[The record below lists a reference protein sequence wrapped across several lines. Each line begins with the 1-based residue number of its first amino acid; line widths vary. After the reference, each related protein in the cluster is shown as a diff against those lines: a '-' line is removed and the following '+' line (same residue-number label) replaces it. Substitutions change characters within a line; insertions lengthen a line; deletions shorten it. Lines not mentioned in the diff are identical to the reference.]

1 MKASRFKGNL
11 MLVLT
16 ALIWGTAFV
25 AQSVGM
31 DFVGPYTFLFARNII
46 AGVFLIPC
54 IFFLNKIGAKNNNK
68 KIRNSSIRD
77 ENGNKKS
84 LIIGGVICGIVLF
97 VASALQQIGIV
108 YTTVGKAGFITALY
122 IIIVPILGIFFKNK
136 VQGQVWISVVIA
148 IIGLYLLCINENLSI
163 NKGDFLIF
171 LCSIIFSIHI
181 LVIDHF
187 SPIVDG
193 VKMSCIQFFVCG
205 ILSFI
210 PMVLFE
216 NPQIINILNAYSPI
230 LYAGIMSS
238 GVAYTLQIVGQKY
251 TSPVLASLILS
262 LESVFAALSGWVILK
277 EVFSGKEII
286 GCILVFSAIIIAQ
299 LPIGKKIEGRDVSEV
314 L

>member
-1 MKASRFKGNL
+1 M
-11 MLVLT
+11 
-16 ALIWGTAFV
+16 
-25 AQSVGM
+25 
-31 DFVGPYTFLFARNII
+31 
-46 AGVFLIPC
+46 
-54 IFFLNKIGAKNNNK
+54 
-68 KIRNSSIRD
+68 
-77 ENGNKKS
+77 
-84 LIIGGVICGIVLF
+84 
-97 VASALQQIGIV
+97 
-108 YTTVGKAGFITALY
+108 
-122 IIIVPILGIFFKNK
+122 PILGIFFKKK

-251 TSPVLASLILS
+251 TSPVLASLI
-262 LESVFAALSGWVILK
+262 
-277 EVFSGKEII
+277 
-286 GCILVFSAIIIAQ
+286 
-299 LPIGKKIEGRDVSEV
+299 
-314 L
+314 

>member
-148 IIGLYLLCINENLSI
+148 IIGLYLLCINENLSV

>member
-1 MKASRFKGNL
+1 
-11 MLVLT
+11 
-16 ALIWGTAFV
+16 
-25 AQSVGM
+25 M

-77 ENGNKKS
+77 EKGNKKS
-84 LIIGGVICGIVLF
+84 LIIGGVLCGIVLF

-122 IIIVPILGIFFKNK
+122 IIIVPILGIFFKKK

>member
-1 MKASRFKGNL
+1 MTASRFKGNL

-46 AGVFLIPC
+46 AGVFLILC

-84 LIIGGVICGIVLF
+84 LIIGGGICGIVLF

-122 IIIVPILGIFFKNK
+122 IIIVPILGIFFKKK
-136 VQGQVWISVVIA
+136 VQGQVWIIVVIA

>member
-77 ENGNKKS
+77 EKGNKKS
-84 LIIGGVICGIVLF
+84 LIIGGVLCGIVLF

-122 IIIVPILGIFFKNK
+122 IIIVPILGIFFKKK

-299 LPIGKKIEGRDVSEV
+299 LPTGKKIEGRDVSEV